1 VTIRITR
8 VEADRDIT
16 LRVDGQLV
24 GDDAEELLRVCEG
37 LREPTTLDL
46 GGLRFVDSRGVQV
59 LRDLK
64 TRGVTLGGASPFIR
78 LLLGQ
83 PATDDDSN

>member
-1 VTIRITR
+1 MTIRITR
-8 VEADRDIT
+8 VEADRGIT

-24 GDDAEELLRVCEG
+24 GDDTEELLRVCEG
-37 LREPTTLDL
+37 LREPATLDL
-46 GGLRFVDSRGVQV
+46 RGLRFVDSRGISV
-59 LRDLK
+59 LRDLQAK
-64 TRGVTLGGASPFIR
+64 GFTLGGASPFIR

>member
-8 VEADRDIT
+8 VEVDGEIT

-37 LREPTTLDL
+37 LLEPLTLDL
-46 GGLRFVDSRGVQV
+46 GGLRFVDSRGISV
-59 LRDLK
+59 LRDLQAK
-64 TRGVTLGGASPFIR
+64 GVTLGSASPFIR

-83 PATDDDSN
+83 PATDDDPS